1 MENSMGWFK
10 THIVSTISALFS
22 SGLSSAPAELE
33 MEVGI
38 EEIRAA
44 MLDLITDVD
53 DKKFMPVVR
62 RIRYATDVLSL
73 WYLRGDL
80 MAALAARYGEEQ
92 ARESLKPITG
102 MFTNMLPP
110 GLRSRV
116 SPLASA
122 SRDWQASDR
131 NSDLRK

>member
-1 MENSMGWFK
+1 MEKSMGWFK

-80 MAALAARYGEEQ
+80 MAALATRYGEAQ

-110 GLRSRV
+110 GLRSRA